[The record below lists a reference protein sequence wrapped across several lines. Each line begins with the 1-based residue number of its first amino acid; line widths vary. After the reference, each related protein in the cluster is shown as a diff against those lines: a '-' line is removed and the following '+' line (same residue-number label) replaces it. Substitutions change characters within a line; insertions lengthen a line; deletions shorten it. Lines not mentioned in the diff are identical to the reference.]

1 MRGAVLF
8 SVMFGN
14 FFIINQAVISR
25 SDCTIDTH
33 RKHNTQ
39 TQHQRWSSQEKKI
52 KEEGKK
58 ETYKNKPKTIKK
70 TDIGIHISI
79 ITLNVNGLNVPIK
92 RHRLAG
98 WIQTPI
104 YAVYRR
110 PTSDVGIYTD

>member
-1 MRGAVLF
+1 MGTANL
-8 SVMFGN
+8 
-14 FFIINQAVISR
+14 QT
-25 SDCTIDTH
+25 TIDTH